1 MLFAYLEWMI
11 SYLRNC
17 KHCGLGFFH
26 NQMNPIDFFCKK
38 CWAVLEK
45 EKARENFKIYK
56 SPEILVKPL
65 FLWKKKESI
74 VGSMIHGLKG
84 GTPEDVIKKIS
95 LEIAF
100 RESRRKDI
108 VIAPVPSSKVGEKDH
123 AYQIANILSQEL
135 NVELWNGLKWGAK
148 KSNQKFLKKFER
160 FENSMIKIANLPRGK
175 QLVLIDDLV
184 TTGATA
190 SAAFKAIKS
199 LNQIEVWALAC
210 RM

>member
-1 MLFAYLEWMI
+1 LQDLLHMI

-17 KHCGLGFFH
+17 KHCGLGAFH
-26 NQMNPIDFFCKK
+26 NQLKPIDFFCKK
-38 CWAVLEK
+38 CWTILER

-65 FLWKKKESI
+65 FLWKKKDSI
-74 VGSMIHGLKG
+74 VSSLIHGLKG
-84 GTPEDVIKKIS
+84 GTPEDVVRKIS
-95 LEIAF
+95 LEITF
-100 RESRRKDI
+100 RESRRKDLII
-108 VIAPVPSSKVGEKDH
+108 VPVPSSKVGERDH
-123 AYQIANILSQEL
+123 AYQIANIVSQEL
-135 NVELWNGLKWGAK
+135 KVDLWNGLKWEAK
-148 KSNQKFLKKFER
+148 STNQKFLKKSER
-160 FENSMIKIANLPRGK
+160 FENSMIKTSNLPKGK
-175 QLVLIDDLV
+175 QVILIDDLV